1 MRNAVDKLCK
11 YLFILLSCISII
23 SVILICIFLCSNG
36 FPAIKEIGLWNF
48 IFGTVWKPSSNI
60 YGIFPMIIGS
70 LIVTI
75 GAGIIGIP
83 IGILTAI
90 CLSQFVNKR
99 ISQKLMPVIQ
109 VLAGI
114 PSVVYGFFGI
124 VVIVPFIRDHFD
136 GNGLNAVS
144 ASLLLG
150 IMILPTI
157 INVSKASI
165 DAVLP
170 SYLEGSIALGIS
182 KEVSVFK
189 VVVPAAKKGII
200 SGIVLGVGRAI
211 GETMAVIMVAGNQP
225 RIPDSLFKGIR
236 TLTVN
241 IAMEMGYAAD
251 LHRQALIAT
260 AVVLFVFILI
270 VNVCLYTFNGDK
282 HEK

>member
-11 YLFILLSCISII
+11 YIFIFLSCISII
-23 SVILICIFLCSNG
+23 SVILICFFLCSNG
-36 FPAIKEIGLWNF
+36 FPAIKEIGLWQF

-70 LIVTI
+70 LIVTM

-90 CLSQFVNKR
+90 CLSQFMNKR
-99 ISQKLMPVIQ
+99 LSQKLMPVLQ

-124 VVIVPFIRDHFD
+124 VVIVPFIRNHFE

-157 INVSKASI
+157 INVSKASL

-241 IAMEMGYAAD
+241 IAMEMGYATD

-270 VNVCLYTFNGDK
+270 VNVCLYKFNGDK